1 MTGMGKMEILSFSL
15 FVGILAESWTNSSL
29 KKVIKISSVIFAM
42 FLRTQQI
49 IILQSTLNVM
59 S

>member
-1 MTGMGKMEILSFSL
+1 MFSFSL
-15 FVGILAESWTNSSL
+15 LLGILAESWTNSSL
-29 KKVIKISSVIFAM
+29 KVIKISSVIFAM

-49 IILQSTLNVM
+49 IILQSSVNII